1 MAKEDPLVIKVK
13 CGLDGTLCV
22 EECWTIEQCLAA
34 TLRPEMAE
42 KILAL
47 YQKNFVVIYT
57 ARRDENI
64 PATLE
69 WLRRNNI
76 RYHAITNLKA
86 AADVYID
93 DKAIRPEE
101 L

>member
-1 MAKEDPLVIKVK
+1 MSLINKIVLFD
-13 CGLDGTLCV
+13 LDGTLCV
-22 EECWTIEQCLAA
+22 EECWTAEECKNA
-34 TLRPEMAE
+34 TLREDIAE
-42 KILAL
+42 KLNEL
-47 YQKNFVVIYT
+47 YQKNFIVIYT

-76 RYHAITNLKA
+76 RFHAITNLKS

-93 DKAIRPEE
+93 DKALRPEE
-101 L
+101 I